1 MLFLQWFD
9 PETPYDRI
17 SWKGD
22 LSVELYEIDA

>member
-1 MLFLQWFD
+1 VVY
-9 PETPYDRI
+9 PETPYDRV